1 MWRST
6 LAINAK
12 AEANMHSSLKI
23 NVEGAAVT
31 GASNG
36 AGRGPSY
43 VAFKI
48 PFASLEV
55 AWGTGGHINVDATL
69 PSGFLRYDSPF
80 WSEVVRS
87 WDVGAGGVEGF
98 ARTLSKSGPFPA
110 TFVLATSSRY
120 VGRSVGTSGDF
131 GSSSDVRSTGSGR
144 EVSR

>member
-69 PSGFLRYDSPF
+69 RT
-80 WSEVVRS
+80 
-87 WDVGAGGVEGF
+87 
-98 ARTLSKSGPFPA
+98 TLSCLLRLKAYGTYHAGAAF
-110 TFVLATSSRY
+110 R
-120 VGRSVGTSGDF
+120 VGR
-131 GSSSDVRSTGSGR
+131 
-144 EVSR
+144 

>member
-23 NVEGAAVT
+23 NLEGAAVT

-48 PFASLEV
+48 PFALLEV

-69 PSGFLRYDSPF
+69 GIQLSDWFHRKAHDAVDKGKRSRRLLQ
-80 WSEVVRS
+80 VLVR
-87 WDVGAGGVEGF
+87 
-98 ARTLSKSGPFPA
+98 R
-110 TFVLATSSRY
+110 RC
-120 VGRSVGTSGDF
+120 R
-131 GSSSDVRSTGSGR
+131 
-144 EVSR
+144 

>member
-69 PSGFLRYDSPF
+69 RTKCGAPHLVRENCTSRLSERTEAGRKLHLLRLYS
-80 WSEVVRS
+80 
-87 WDVGAGGVEGF
+87 
-98 ARTLSKSGPFPA
+98 
-110 TFVLATSSRY
+110 
-120 VGRSVGTSGDF
+120 
-131 GSSSDVRSTGSGR
+131 
-144 EVSR
+144 

>member
-23 NVEGAAVT
+23 NLEGAALT

-69 PSGFLRYDSPF
+69 RRAFL
-80 WSEVVRS
+80 
-87 WDVGAGGVEGF
+87 
-98 ARTLSKSGPFPA
+98 
-110 TFVLATSSRY
+110 
-120 VGRSVGTSGDF
+120 VGRRGRDGASGGRDP
-131 GSSSDVRSTGSGR
+131 DPRRSTKN
-144 EVSR
+144 VLD